1 MSEQIE
7 SQLWRTNIRFVEVVN
22 DMTEEIIKLKRD
34 KMVLKNKNARLSKE
48 LEGLKQKYYKNL
60 ADENQRKNSL
70 SSKRSFSKWF
80 LDKLN

>member
-1 MSEQIE
+1 MSGQIE

>member
-7 SQLWRTNIRFVEVVN
+7 IQLWRTNIRFVEVVN